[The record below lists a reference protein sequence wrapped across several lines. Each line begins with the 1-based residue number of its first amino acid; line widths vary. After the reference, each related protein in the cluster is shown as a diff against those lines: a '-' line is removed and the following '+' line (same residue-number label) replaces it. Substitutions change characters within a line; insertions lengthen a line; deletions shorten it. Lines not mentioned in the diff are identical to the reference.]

1 MLEPL
6 PGQILTDPKKMS
18 FPSIRYTETLPSDIK
33 DKMLSDVGRIMSVLP
48 IIPTYSHSML
58 PAGSMSFIKAPYR
71 TLDTSMKFPEGTQF
85 RLFKKGGVIKAQDGA
100 KTIPE
105 DLKKPIITP
114 ELRSKVESQI
124 LPSTKAD
131 ITPMSI
137 EQLRPAI
144 SAVVQGQ
151 TTNDTSKLDLK
162 NIGDQILRGLEA
174 ATVGNAIRKDA
185 DIKRKALKDVGE
197 ILNKTEA
204 PSNETLR

>member
-1 MLEPL
+1 MGVRGNIFSPGPKRLSL
-6 PGQILTDPKKMS
+6 PAHG
-18 FPSIRYTETLPSDIK
+18 Y
-33 DKMLSDVGRIMSVLP
+33 MLSPGPKMQ
-48 IIPTYSHSML
+48 
-58 PAGSMSFIKAPYR
+58 FIQIPYR

-124 LPSTKAD
+124 MPSTKLE
-131 ITPMSI
+131 IVPMSI
-137 EQLRPAI
+137 EQLRPA
-144 SAVVQGQ
+144 AGTVVQGQ
-151 TTNDTSKLDLK
+151 TTSDTSKLDLK

-204 PSNETLR
+204 PSSETLR